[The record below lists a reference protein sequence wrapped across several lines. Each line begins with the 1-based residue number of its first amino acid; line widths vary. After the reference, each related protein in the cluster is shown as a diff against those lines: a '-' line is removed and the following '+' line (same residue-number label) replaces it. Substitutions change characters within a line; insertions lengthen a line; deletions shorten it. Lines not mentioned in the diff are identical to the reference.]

1 MDDAYT
7 IPVNETSLLQ
17 RVNKILA
24 KDDHR
29 LVKSRSN
36 GEKSNMGE
44 WYVIETHNSQV
55 VDFYCKIEEIGRTTG
70 ALKSYEHF
78 LKNP

>member
-55 VDFYCKIEEIGRTTG
+55 VDFYCKIEEIGRATG
-70 ALKSYEHF
+70 ALKTYEHF
-78 LKNP
+78 SKNP